1 MIRILTVFAFAV
13 ASAMP
18 AFAEVATCSRTEPSG
33 ERTLCHEAVIAAP
46 AHEAWA
52 LFSTSEGLRT
62 WLAPVVAIDLR
73 AGGAFETSYEAD
85 RPIGDARNIRNR
97 VVAVA
102 PESLLVIQVTQAP
115 PGFAH
120 ADEVR
125 ELTTAIA
132 FEPVDAAHTR
142 VRVSMLGYR
151 EGAPFDELYRFFDA
165 GNAWTL
171 NKLAERAERGPV
183 DWTQE
188 R

>member
-1 MIRILTVFAFAV
+1 MLRLLMTLAVLAFA
-13 ASAMP
+13 SP
-18 AFAEVATCSRTEPSG
+18 AFADVTVCSRTEPAG
-33 ERTLCHEAVIAAP
+33 ERTLCHEAVIGAS
-46 AHEAWA
+46 AHDAWA
-52 LFSTSEGLRT
+52 LFSTSEGLSS

-73 AGGAFETSYEAD
+73 PGGTFETSYAG
-85 RPIGDARNIRNR
+85 RAIGDGRNIRNR
-97 VVAVA
+97 VVAFA
-102 PESLLVIQVTQAP
+102 PESLLVIQVAQAP

-120 ADEVR
+120 AEEVR
-125 ELTTAIA
+125 TLTTVIA
-132 FEPVDAAHTR
+132 FEPVDATHTR

-151 EGAPFDELYRFFDA
+151 EGAAFDALYGFFDA